1 MPIYHRQFWDTY
13 EQMEAWCE
21 RRQREGWSSPE
32 LERWATLV
40 KTALW
45 QLAHT
50 KPKCEFGL
58 GLLTEYTDKMEAE
71 LKSALSCPPVNTLMD
86 SGTLSR

>member
-40 KTALW
+40 RSLW
-45 QLAHT
+45 GDLQHLQ
-50 KPKCEFGL
+50 
-58 GLLTEYTDKMEAE
+58 
-71 LKSALSCPPVNTLMD
+71 
-86 SGTLSR
+86 